1 MNKTLRTFVILL
13 VTLLLAMPVFAG
25 GAKEAP
31 KAAVEKAKEAVK
43 IQLAHN
49 SSLESP
55 WQKASLKFADTVNTK
70 SAGAYKVEVFG
81 NGVLHQRK
89 WEVMLEMVQSGAIQV
104 GIESVTALASQVPE
118 IGAMGL
124 PFLFN
129 NQEHVVK
136 FLEQRAPVWKKWLY
150 EGFEGKGMVVL
161 AISPRPFRQL
171 NNNKRMIKTL
181 ADIEGLKFRVP
192 NNPLFVKIFEA
203 IGAKPVPLPSGE
215 IYTSIQLGTVVGED
229 NSISVQYDFKTHE
242 VAKNFTIWNYIADA
256 SIVFMNK
263 AAYYKMAKADQDL
276 FQQAGK
282 EWEAVNLKE
291 DGDAVIKAR
300 VEMEKAG
307 VKFYEMTEAD
317 KAPFKERL
325 KVVYSDFAKNA
336 KPDEWKAFQDAVAAA
351 AK

>member
-1 MNKTLRTFVILL
+1 MKKALIFIVAVLAIVGL
-13 VTLLLAMPVFAG
+13 VLTSCQPQAAAKAEVKAAPA
-25 GAKEAP
+25 AKEM
-31 KAAVEKAKEAVK
+31 AKV
-43 IQLAHN
+43 QLAHN

-55 WQKASLKFADTVNTK
+55 WQKASLKLADAFNAK
-70 SAGAYKVEVFG
+70 SGAYKVEVFG

-89 WEVMLEMVQSGAIQV
+89 WEVMLEMVQSGALQM
-104 GIESVTALASQVPE
+104 GIESVTALGSQVAE

-124 PFLFN
+124 PFLYK

-136 FLEQRAPVWKKWLY
+136 FLDQKAPVWKKWLY
-150 EGFEGKGMVVL
+150 DGFEGKNMVVV

-171 NNNKRMIKTL
+171 NNNKKLIKSL
-181 ADIEGLKFRVP
+181 ADIQGLKFRVP

-263 AAYYKMAKADQDL
+263 DFFYKMPEAERAL
-276 FQQAGK
+276 LLQAGK
-282 EWEAVNLKE
+282 EWEATNLKE

-300 VEMEKAG
+300 SEMEKAG
-307 VKFYEMTEAD
+307 VKFYEMTDAD
-317 KAPFKERL
+317 KAPFKEKL
-325 KVVYSDFAKNA
+325 KVVYADFSKKL
-336 KPDEWKAFQDAVAAA
+336 KPDEWKAFLDAVEASG
-351 AK
+351 K